1 MFPAVYNLT
10 MKRCV
15 IITSYIEGDLD
26 EIYIPEPGDTVICA
40 DNGYL
45 AAVSAG
51 IVPDLLI
58 GDYDS
63 LQTDLP
69 GDIRHLTFPVH
80 KDYTDTG
87 LCLDWAH
94 SGGYKN
100 VSVIGGLGGR
110 LDHTLANLQDLIGFS
125 KRGLHVEMYDRINYV
140 TVLEGPAETTLRADI
155 LRREKNGD
163 PPVLLGEDGP
173 RLGLFAFS
181 EAVSGI
187 FSSGVEYPL
196 SDAVLRYDFPLGS
209 GNPFTEDEVHIRIE
223 HGSLLVSIS
232 DNR

>member
-1 MFPAVYNLT
+1 
-10 MKRCV
+10 MKRCI
-15 IITSYIEGDLD
+15 IITSYIEGDLKT
-26 EIYIPEPGDTVICA
+26 IYVPEPGDTVICA

-45 AAVSAG
+45 AAAKAG

-69 GDIRHLTFPVH
+69 DGIRHLTFPVH

-87 LCLDWAH
+87 LCLDWACT
-94 SGGYKN
+94 GGFKN

-110 LDHTLANLQDLIGFS
+110 LDHTLANLQDLIGFTR
-125 KRGLHVEMYDRINYV
+125 RGLHVEMFDRINYV
-140 TVLEGPAETTLRADI
+140 TVLDGPAETTLRADT
-155 LRREKNGD
+155 LRREKAGD
-163 PPVLLGEDGP
+163 PPVILGEDGP
-173 RLGLFAFS
+173 RLGLFAFT
-181 EAVSGI
+181 EKVSGI

-209 GNPFTEDEVHIRIE
+209 GNPFTEEEVRIRIDS
-223 HGSLLVSIS
+223 GTLLVSVS
-232 DNR
+232 DNK